1 MREQMINALEKQ
13 ITEDYNGGD
22 TTVLFELLSRFS
34 NETIY
39 NALGDVD
46 QAKFELPTLLLDT
59 LRQPTNGQYWTKAQI
74 LEILKDFENKDQIVI
89 NVHDYTLDEDN
100 YNFNIDPIHMGL
112 DDESND
118 RGHQIQLC
126 PIPHPSSLKGKF
138 VLIHKHKHGTD
149 SHKFRSS
156 EDWIGWWNE
165 ENISNEDYV
174 RFEKIIKKLKL
185 DVDFERGETIEFQV
199 DSQAY
204 VDID

>member
-1 MREQMINALEKQ
+1 MRDLMISVLEKQ
-13 ITEDYNGGD
+13 IIADGNSGD
-22 TTVLFELLSRFS
+22 TTVLYELLDRFS
-34 NETIY
+34 DKTIY
-39 NALGDVD
+39 NALADTDQGRFNLPFKLVD
-46 QAKFELPTLLLDT
+46 TF
-59 LRQPTNGQYWTKAQI
+59 RQVTNGQYWTKKQ
-74 LEILKDFENKDQIVI
+74 LLDILKDFEDRDQIVI

-174 RFEKIIKKLKL
+174 RFDKIIKKLKL
-185 DVDFERGETIEFQV
+185 EVDFDRGESIEFQV